1 MELLLPLILLVIMII
16 VLRLFGAWMLRINDV
31 IHLQKDML
39 NELKKLNKT
48 NIS

>member
-16 VLRLFGAWMLRINDV
+16 FLRLFGGWILRINDV

-39 NELKKLNKT
+39 NELKNLNKT
-48 NIS
+48 NLS